1 MHKRYIPA
9 VRDFVAFVADY
20 GDSVDSAA
28 ECEYWLAFYMHT
40 SYVTGWASKSRCSMA
55 LYGIEFFMPE
65 AKPLKLPRACM
76 RGWDKLVPPTPYAPM
91 PLDLV
96 HAVAVTCALA
106 GAVAVGIAILL
117 SFDCLLRISEVA
129 ALRVGDIVDH
139 RAQADPVGHGVAVY
153 LRSTK
158 TGRRQAVMI

>member
-1 MHKRYIPA
+1 M
-9 VRDFVAFVADY
+9 
-20 GDSVDSAA
+20 
-28 ECEYWLAFYMHT
+28 
-40 SYVTGWASKSRCSMA
+40 
-55 LYGIEFFMPE
+55 
-65 AKPLKLPRACM
+65 
-76 RGWDKLVPPTPYAPM
+76 PPTPYAPM

-139 RAQADPVGHGVAVY
+139 RAQADPVGRGVPCICGQPRPAAA
-153 LRSTK
+153 K
-158 TGRRQAVMI
+158 P